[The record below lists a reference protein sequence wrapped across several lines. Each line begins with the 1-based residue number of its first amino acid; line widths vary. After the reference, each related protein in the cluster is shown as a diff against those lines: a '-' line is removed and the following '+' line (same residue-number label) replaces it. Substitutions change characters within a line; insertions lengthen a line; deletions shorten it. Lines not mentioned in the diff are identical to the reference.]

1 MDRTIRDPASVT
13 RPPAPP
19 ASRPTD
25 RYLRLRVR
33 YVLMFVALAV
43 VPLAVAV
50 AFLLDGLG
58 ERARDAADREARANL
73 SLRLQAIAADV
84 QRANRDLQSLALT
97 PEVTAF
103 QAAGAESS
111 PDESPLRDPERLR
124 RAVGAI
130 IADNPVILSVALI
143 DARGDVHW
151 RMTPGQ
157 DEPAGRPATR
167 VSAALPDQVL
177 HPDGRAEA
185 RRAYLS
191 NPTVHAG
198 PDGRVTHAT
207 ARLALATSHEG
218 AVTGAVL
225 VEVALPSL
233 VSSQEGVLGFFLAD
247 ADGRYLMRSGAAA
260 AKPGASV
267 PQDWPE
273 IVPERVLNGLIVH
286 GGDGAMAVQN
296 FNVNLG
302 GMPRVWMAGVVI
314 DPAALAD
321 PDGFRNTLVVLGSA
335 VAVIAAL
342 LALFAANR
350 VTRPLVL
357 LVDASRRIQ
366 NGEGSVRLRPAD
378 LGDLAEVAASFNGML
393 DTLVRRT
400 RELVS
405 AKEAAETMTRT
416 KSEFLAN
423 MSHEIRTPMNGVLGM
438 LELLEQS
445 TLPASERSF
454 VRTAR
459 NSAESL
465 LGVLNDILD
474 FSKIEAG
481 KLQLES
487 IDFDVRELAEE
498 VTALLAKQAHAKGIE
513 LLCNVPSDL
522 PPRVRGD
529 PTRLRQVLVNLV
541 GNALKFTQKG
551 EVALSVAQD
560 GTGERGIALSFE
572 VRDTGIGMSTETVGR
587 LFRPF
592 TQADSSTT
600 RKYGGTGLGLAITH
614 QLVSLMGGEIRV
626 RSEEG
631 KGSVFA
637 FRLDLPIGDG
647 TQRGRLSATAL
658 SGMRVLVVDDNA
670 TNRVIVEHHLAA
682 WGVQPVSAAGGWE
695 ALGMLRDADAAGQPF
710 DLMLLDYH
718 MPGMNGVELSRRVQA
733 DSTLCRVPRILLSS
747 SGRLHGEEAAGAGL
761 AGTLAKPVRAR
772 QLYEAIT
779 LALGREIVPADA
791 GARRAQPPATRSARL
806 LLVEDNP
813 VNQKVALVTLRR
825 LGYEVELAD
834 NGRTALDLAARKP
847 FDLVLMDCQMP
858 EMDGFAATRA
868 LRQREREQALRRVPI
883 VALTANALEG
893 DREQCLA
900 AGMDDYLTKPFK
912 REQLEAILGRW
923 IAPQD
928 ESGKAA

>member
-1 MDRTIRDPASVT
+1 
-13 RPPAPP
+13 
-19 ASRPTD
+19 
-25 RYLRLRVR
+25 
-33 YVLMFVALAV
+33 VLIFVALAV

-50 AFLLDGLG
+50 AVLLDGLG
-58 ERARDAADREARANL
+58 QRARDAADREARASL
-73 SLRLQAIAADV
+73 SLRLQAIAAEV
-84 QRANRDLQSLALT
+84 QRANRDLQALALM

-103 QAAGAESS
+103 QADAIRPADEIVF
-111 PDESPLRDPERLR
+111 PDPQRLQ
-124 RAVGAI
+124 RAVDAI
-130 IADNPVILSVALI
+130 VADDPAILSVALV
-143 DARGDVHW
+143 DPRGRIRW

-157 DEPAGRPATR
+157 AGSVPEAATAGPAD
-167 VSAALPDQVL
+167 VPDGVL
-177 HPDGRAEA
+177 HPKAPGDE

-191 NPTVHAG
+191 NPVVRSA
-198 PDGRVTHAT
+198 PDGKVIEAT
-207 ARLALATSHEG
+207 ARLALATLHEG
-218 AVTGAVL
+218 TATGAV
-225 VEVALPSL
+225 VIDVALPAL

-247 ADGRYLMRSGAAA
+247 ADGRYLMRSGAAV
-260 AKPGASV
+260 KPGASV
-267 PQDWPE
+267 NQDWPE
-273 IVPERVLNGLIVH
+273 IAPDRALEGQIVH
-286 GGDGAMAVQN
+286 AGDAALAVQN

-302 GMPRVWMAGVVI
+302 GIPRVWTAGVVI
-314 DPAALAD
+314 DSAALAD

-357 LVDASRRIQ
+357 LVGASRRIQ
-366 NGEGSVRLRPAD
+366 NGEGSVRLRPSD
-378 LGDLAEVAASFNGML
+378 LGDLAEVATSFNGML

-459 NSAESL
+459 HSAESL

-551 EVALSVAQD
+551 EVALSVAQN
-560 GTGERGIALSFE
+560 GTGERGIALAFE
-572 VRDTGIGMSTETVGR
+572 VRDTGIGMSKDTVGR

-631 KGSVFA
+631 KGSTFA
-637 FRLDLPIGDG
+637 FTLHLPVGDG

-670 TNRVIVEHHLAA
+670 TNRLIVEHHLAA

-695 ALGMLRDADAAGQPF
+695 AMGMLRDADAAGQPF

-718 MPGMNGVELSRRVQA
+718 MPGMDGIELSRRVQA

-779 LALGREIVPADA
+779 LALGREAPPADA
-791 GARRAQPPATRSARL
+791 GGRATQPGIKRNARL

-813 VNQKVALVTLRR
+813 GNQKVALVTLRR

-834 NGRTALDLAARKP
+834 NGRTALDLAAQKP

-868 LRQREREQALRRVPI
+868 LRQREREQALRRIPI

-923 IAPQD
+923 IAPGD
-928 ESGKAA
+928 EGGKAA